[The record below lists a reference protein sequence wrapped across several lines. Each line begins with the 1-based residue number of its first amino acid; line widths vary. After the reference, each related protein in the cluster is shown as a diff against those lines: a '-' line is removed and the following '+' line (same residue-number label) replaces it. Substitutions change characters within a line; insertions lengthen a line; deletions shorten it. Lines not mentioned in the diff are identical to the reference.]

1 MAQSIIK
8 VSDKTKERLQYLKS
22 IYSIELGVSKVT
34 QEVATEKAISELYD
48 IKFKKHGKQD

>member
-1 MAQSIIK
+1 MARSTIN
-8 VSDKTKERLQYLKS
+8 VGDKTKEKLQYLKS

-48 IKFKKHGKQD
+48 LKFKKHGKQD